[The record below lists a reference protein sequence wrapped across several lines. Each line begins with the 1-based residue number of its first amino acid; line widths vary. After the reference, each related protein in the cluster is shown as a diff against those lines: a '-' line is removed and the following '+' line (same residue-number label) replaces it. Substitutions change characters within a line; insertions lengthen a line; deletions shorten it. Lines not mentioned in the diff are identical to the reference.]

1 MAVLGLMAHAPT
13 GPAGTNLE
21 LALVALVVG
30 VALVVVVGA
39 VVVVLVV
46 VAVVVLVLVLALVV
60 MLAVLLMRLR
70 RCDDA
75 WL

>member
-30 VALVVVVGA
+30 VALVVVGA